1 MFKRLMLLGLINC
14 SIAVPFIFFNRKR
27 APPTVKNL
35 FTNKTNYI
43 NVPVRRYNN
52 SLLITLMLY
61 DLAFVYPDTIKYIYK
76 KDKLA

>member
-1 MFKRLMLLGLINC
+1 MFKPLMILGLINS
-14 SIAVPFIFFNRKR
+14 SIGVPFIFFNRKR

-35 FTNKTNYI
+35 FINKTNYI

-52 SLLITLMLY
+52 NLLITLIMH
-61 DLAFVYPDTIKYIYK
+61 DLCFVYPDTIKYIYK

>member
-1 MFKRLMLLGLINC
+1 MAFVRSCL
-14 SIAVPFIFFNRKR
+14 FI
-27 APPTVKNL
+27 
-35 FTNKTNYI
+35 NKTNYI